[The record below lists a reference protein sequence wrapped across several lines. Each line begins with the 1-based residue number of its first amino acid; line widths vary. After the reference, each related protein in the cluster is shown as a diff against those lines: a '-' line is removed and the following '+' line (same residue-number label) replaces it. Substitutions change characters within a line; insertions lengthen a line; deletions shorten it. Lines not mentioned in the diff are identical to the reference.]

1 MRMAPTKYLVPDGQP
16 HKGDAVLAPPAHT
29 LHCLGSLCFCLL
41 ICKQQL
47 IAVIRAFFPP
57 RHHHDRCCFE
67 NNNKKVS
74 SAFEKESLPSFAAL
88 VREHAVAHS
97 QTPYRMLMVCSR

>member
-47 IAVIRAFFPP
+47 IAVI
-57 RHHHDRCCFE
+57 
-67 NNNKKVS
+67 
-74 SAFEKESLPSFAAL
+74 
-88 VREHAVAHS
+88 
-97 QTPYRMLMVCSR
+97 

>member
-47 IAVIRAFFPP
+47 IAVIRAFFFPP
-57 RHHHDRCCFE
+57 DIITTDVVLKIII
-67 NNNKKVS
+67 KKL
-74 SAFEKESLPSFAAL
+74 ALPLRKSLCLHLQPWCRNML
-88 VREHAVAHS
+88 LLTVR
-97 QTPYRMLMVCSR
+97 PLIGC